1 MPQKKAK
8 PAQMKSAAMRR
19 AGDWAYW
26 HSIRAWKAL
35 PPEKRTNFLRVKV
48 GLRATAL

>member
-1 MPQKKAK
+1 MPRKKLKVRVKAE
-8 PAQMKSAAMRR
+8 AMRQ
-19 AGDWAYW
+19 AADWADR